1 MSCFGLDMEFFVQPS
16 LQSSVTNEHAQFSN
30 ILDRLATYDL
40 FQHTSYIHQ
49 TIINYIAFIFIILIK
64 CYINTWGNRCR
75 GLVALTTAPHT
86 HMHPSEISVEANNRD
101 TKSNCT
107 KIYTLVTTQSRITY
121 FVTFKSIYNILT
133 TDIMQ
138 LKLHIIRILRIG
150 CCSLTSPP
158 KLNIYNGTKINTN
171 NKHKKVSI
179 MNESYDIILCHIIP
193 TAQFNFRV
201 DSVTILCS
209 FIIKFFN
216 KAIQVI

>member
-1 MSCFGLDMEFFVQPS
+1 MEFFVQPS

-40 FQHTSYIHQ
+40 FQHTSYMHQ
-49 TIINYIAFIFIILIK
+49 TIIAFIFMILIK
-64 CYINTWGNRCR
+64 CYVNACGNRCR
-75 GLVALTTAPHT
+75 CLVALTTAAHT
-86 HMHPSEISVEANNRD
+86 HPSEISVKANNSD
-101 TKSNCT
+101 TKLNCT

-193 TAQFNFRV
+193 S
-201 DSVTILCS
+201 SV
-209 FIIKFFN
+209 
-216 KAIQVI
+216 